1 MKQVL
6 LAVLFVAACFIN
18 NAQETPFISGELL
31 VQMESGQTA
40 EFLIA
45 DLTSSHAQLHS
56 MKIMRC
62 VNRPMNIWQLSFDQ
76 EDVNNYELKRLVSLQ
91 KGVSNVQF
99 NHLVSERSTTPD
111 DSNFDEQWHHL
122 QSSDKDIDTDLAW
135 DITTGG
141 QTFFGDDIVVCVI
154 EGGGSDWNH
163 VDLID
168 NHWVNTY
175 EIPNN
180 NVDDD
185 NNGFVDDFNGWDPQ
199 DEDDDVGAGNHGT
212 KVSSMIGS
220 TGNNGIGVAGV
231 NWDVDIMQVGIGSL
245 NEANVLAAYEYPLV
259 MRQMYNAS
267 GGSEG
272 AFVVATNASWGIDN
286 GQPADAP
293 LWCAVYDTLGV
304 HGVLNCGA
312 TANNNV
318 NIDVVGDLPTGCGS
332 DYMISVT
339 ATDVNDVRTFSG
351 YGATTIDLAAPGA
364 SVYMAENTNSYG
376 NSSGTSFASP
386 CVAGIIALMYSAPCP
401 SFSALVYASPQE
413 SANYVRQALFDGV
426 DPVDNLSDECVTGG
440 RANANNSLMLIMDEC
455 SFNECFTPFALVV
468 NAAGQ
473 DDYTISWGAT
483 DAMILFDLRYRIVGS
498 DTWTEVSE
506 LTATEYL
513 LLNQT
518 WCTTYE
524 VQVLAYCDDDTQSDW
539 SASVEWTTN
548 GCCVAPNPSSFSL
561 ESVFATSALVG
572 WEDILA
578 AETYDIEVSESG
590 AGVWSDYGSY
600 SDPEAEITPLDSCNN
615 YDLRVK
621 SVCAAEE
628 SDFSEIFSFN
638 TPGCG
643 SCSSIE
649 YCEVTGDGSQE
660 WIARV
665 VLNSID
671 NESGSDAGYGDYT
684 SISTELN
691 PGGAYTITLEPGFST
706 GSAWTEYFMVWID
719 YNANGEFE
727 DNEVAYDPGE
737 TTTVAISG
745 TINVP
750 LDAYP
755 GSIRMRVAMDYQGT
769 IGGGNNPTPCDP
781 LAYGEF
787 EDYCIHM
794 SDEVSVEEAS
804 IDAFTIFPN
813 PASDQLTIK
822 WSESTKLKSAAI
834 LDLRGKVI
842 FNKDQPYGQM
852 SVLDLS
858 NFADGV
864 YFIRL
869 VDENDFVTTKQVVV
883 QKK

>member
-1 MKQVL
+1 MKHL
-6 LAVLFVAACFIN
+6 LLSFLFIVASLANF
-18 NAQETPFISGELL
+18 AQETPFVSGELL
-31 VQMESGQTA
+31 VQMESGQTT
-40 EFLIA
+40 EYLVA
-45 DLTSSHAQLHS
+45 DLQAAQAQLHS
-56 MKIMRC
+56 LKVMRC

-76 EDVNNYELKRLVSLQ
+76 EDVNSYELKRLLKEQ
-91 KGVSNVQF
+91 KGVLNVQF
-99 NHLVSERSTTPD
+99 NHLVSERSTTPND
-111 DSNFDEQWHHL
+111 TNFDEQWHHM
-122 QSSDKDIDTDLAW
+122 QSNDKDIDTDLAW

-141 QTFFGDDIVVCVI
+141 TTAFGDEIVVCVI
-154 EGGGSDWNH
+154 EGSGSDWNH

-168 NHWVNTY
+168 NHWVNSA

-180 NVDDD
+180 DIDDD
-185 NNGFVDDFNGWDPQ
+185 NNGYVDDFNGWDPQ

-220 TGNNGIGVAGV
+220 TGNNNLGVTGV
-231 NWDVDIMQVGIGSL
+231 NWDVEIMQVGIGSL

-318 NIDVVGDLPTGCGS
+318 NIDVVGDLPTACGS

-339 ATDVNDVRTFSG
+339 ATDNNDVRTFSG

-376 NSSGTSFASP
+376 NSSGTSFATP

-401 SFSALVYASPQE
+401 SFAALMTASPQAG
-413 SANYVRQALFDGV
+413 ANYIRQALYDGV

-440 RANANNSLMLIMDEC
+440 RANANNSLMIIMDEC
-455 SFNECFTPFALVV
+455 SFNECLTPFAVVV
-468 NAAGQ
+468 NQSGP
-473 DDYTISWGAT
+473 DDYTINWGAT
-483 DAMILFDLRYRIVGS
+483 DAMLTFDLQYRPVGS
-498 DTWTEVSE
+498 DTWTVVTGITS
-506 LTATEYL
+506 TEYL
-513 LLNQT
+513 LLNLP
-518 WCTTYE
+518 WCVTYE
-524 VQVLAYCDDDTQSDW
+524 VQVLAYCDDETQSDW
-539 SASVEWTTN
+539 SNSVTWTSD
-548 GCCVAPNPSSFSL
+548 GCCTAPDVASFTL
-561 ESVFATSALVG
+561 ESIFATSANVA
-572 WEDILA
+572 WEDVLA

-590 AGVWSDYGSY
+590 AGSWSDYGSY
-600 SDPEAEITPLDSCNN
+600 ANAEAEIAPLDSCNV
-615 YDLRVK
+615 YDLRIK
-621 SVCAAEE
+621 SVCAAGE
-628 SDFSEIFSFN
+628 SDFSEIFTFN

-643 SCSSIE
+643 SCSTIE
-649 YCEVTGDGSQE
+649 YCEAVGDGSQE
-660 WIARV
+660 WIERV
-665 VLNSID
+665 TLNTID
-671 NESGSDAGYGDYT
+671 NESGSDLGYGDYT
-684 SISTELN
+684 TISTELQ
-691 PGGAYTITLEPGFST
+691 PGGAYTITLEPGYT
-706 GSAWTEYFMVWID
+706 GTEWTEYFMVWID

-727 DNEVAYDPGE
+727 ESELAYDPEE
-737 TTTVAISG
+737 TTTEAISG

-750 LDAYP
+750 IDAYP
-755 GSIRMRVAMDYQGT
+755 GSTRMRIAMDYMGN
-769 IGGGNNPTPCDP
+769 IGGGNPPTACDP

-794 SDEVSVEEAS
+794 SDEVSVQEVKGKE
-804 IDAFTIFPN
+804 FTLYPN
-813 PASDQLTIK
+813 PAEDQLTVQ
-822 WSESTKLKSAAI
+822 WSESTQVRSLVL

-842 FNKDQPYGQM
+842 YKNDQPYGQM

-869 VDENDFVTTKQVVV
+869 IDENQFATTKQVVV
-883 QKK
+883 QKR

>member
-1 MKQVL
+1 MKHL
-6 LAVLFVAACFIN
+6 LLSLLFIVASLANF
-18 NAQETPFISGELL
+18 AQETPFVSGELL
-31 VQMESGQTA
+31 VQMESGQTT
-40 EFLIA
+40 EYLVV
-45 DLTSSHAQLHS
+45 DLQSTQAQLHS
-56 MKIMRC
+56 LKVMRC

-76 EDVNNYELKRLVSLQ
+76 EDVNSYELKRLVKEQ
-91 KGVSNVQF
+91 KGVLTVQF
-99 NHLVSERSTTPD
+99 NHLVSERSTTPND
-111 DSNFDEQWHHL
+111 TNFDQQWHHM
-122 QSSDKDIDTDLAW
+122 QSNDKDIDTDLAW

-141 QTFFGDDIVVCVI
+141 TTAFGDDIVVCVI
-154 EGGGSDWNH
+154 EGSGADWNH

-168 NHWVNTY
+168 NHWVNSD

-180 NVDDD
+180 DIDDD
-185 NNGFVDDFNGWDPQ
+185 NNGYVDDFNGWDPQ

-220 TGNNGIGVAGV
+220 TGNNNLGVTGV
-231 NWDVDIMQVGIGSL
+231 NWDVEIMQVGIGSL

-318 NIDVVGDLPTGCGS
+318 NIDVVGDLPTACGS

-339 ATDVNDVRTFSG
+339 ATDNNDVRTFSG

-376 NSSGTSFASP
+376 NSSGTSFATP

-401 SFSALVYASPQE
+401 SFAALMTASPQAG
-413 SANYVRQALFDGV
+413 ANYIRQALYDGV
-426 DPVDNLSDECVTGG
+426 DLVDNLSDECVTGG
-440 RANANNSLMLIMDEC
+440 RANANNSLMIIMDEC
-455 SFNECFTPFALVV
+455 SFNECLTPFAVVV
-468 NAAGQ
+468 NQSGP
-473 DDYTISWGAT
+473 DDYTINWGAT
-483 DAMILFDLRYRIVGS
+483 DAMLTFDLQYRPVGS
-498 DTWTEVSE
+498 DTWTVVTGI
-506 LTATEYL
+506 TATEYL
-513 LLNQT
+513 LLNLP
-518 WCTTYE
+518 WCVTYE
-524 VQVLAYCDDDTQSDW
+524 AQVLAYCDDETQSDW
-539 SASVEWTTN
+539 SNSITWTSD
-548 GCCVAPNPSSFSL
+548 GCCTAPDVASFTL
-561 ESVFATSALVG
+561 ESIFATSANVS

-590 AGVWSDYGSY
+590 AGSWSDYGSY
-600 SDPEAEITPLDSCNN
+600 ADAEAEITPLDSCNI
-615 YDLRVK
+615 YDLRIK

-628 SDFSEIFSFN
+628 SDFSEIFTFN

-643 SCSSIE
+643 SCSTIE
-649 YCEVTGDGSQE
+649 YCEAVGDGSQE
-660 WIARV
+660 WIERV
-665 VLNSID
+665 TLNTID
-671 NESGSDAGYGDYT
+671 NESGSDLGYGDYT
-684 SISTELN
+684 TISTELQ
-691 PGGAYTITLEPGFST
+691 PGGAYTITLEPGYT
-706 GSAWTEYFMVWID
+706 GTEWTEYFMVWID

-727 DNEVAYDPGE
+727 ENELAFDPE
-737 TTTVAISG
+737 ATTITAISG

-750 LDAYP
+750 INAYP
-755 GSIRMRVAMDYQGT
+755 GSTRMRVAMDYMGT
-769 IGGGNNPTPCDP
+769 IGGGNPPTPCDP

-794 SDEVSVEEAS
+794 SDEVSVQEMTSNEFS
-804 IDAFTIFPN
+804 IYPN
-813 PASDQLTIK
+813 PADDQLTVQ
-822 WSESTKLKSAAI
+822 WSLSTKLQSLVV
-834 LDLRGKVI
+834 LDLRGQVI
-842 FNKDQPYGQM
+842 FKNDQPYGQM

-869 VDENDFVTTKQVVV
+869 IDENQFATTKQVVV
-883 QKK
+883 QKH

>member
-1 MKQVL
+1 MKHVM
-6 LAVLFVAACFIN
+6 LALLFVACSFVN

-31 VQMESGQTA
+31 VQMESGHTA
-40 EFLIA
+40 EYLVA
-45 DLTSSHAQLHS
+45 DLTAEHAQLHS

-62 VNRPMNIWQLSFDQ
+62 VNRPMNIWQLSFDPADLNGQ
-76 EDVNNYELKRLVSLQ
+76 ELKRLVAQQ
-91 KGVSNVQF
+91 KGVSIVQF

-111 DSNFDEQWHHL
+111 DANFDEQWHHL

-135 DITTGG
+135 DVTTGG
-141 QTFFGDDIVVCVI
+141 QTAFGDDIVVCVI

-168 NHWVNTY
+168 NHWTNDA

-180 NVDDD
+180 SIDDD

-220 TGNNGIGVAGV
+220 TGDNGIGVAGV
-231 NWDVDIMQVGIGSL
+231 NWDVGIMQVGIGSL

-259 MRQMYNAS
+259 MRQMYNSS

-286 GQPADAP
+286 GQAEDAP

-351 YGATTIDLAAPGA
+351 YGATTIDLGAPGA

-401 SFSALVYASPQE
+401 SFAALLHASPQE
-413 SANYVRQALFDGV
+413 GANYVRQALLDGV
-426 DPVDNLSDECVTGG
+426 DAVDNLSDECVTGG
-440 RANANNSLMLIMDEC
+440 RANANNSLMIIMDEC
-455 SFNECFTPFALVV
+455 SFNECLTPYAVTV
-468 NAAGQ
+468 NEAGP

-483 DAMILFDLRYRIVGS
+483 DAMISFDLQYRPVGS
-498 DTWTEVSE
+498 DEWTVVSE
-506 LTATEYL
+506 LTSTEYL
-513 LLNQT
+513 LLNLP

-539 SASVEWTTN
+539 SNSVVWTSN
-548 GCCVAPNPSSFSL
+548 GCCVAPDLSSFTL
-561 ESVFATSALVG
+561 ESIFATSAMVS

-578 AETYDIEVSESG
+578 AETYDVEVTL
-590 AGVWSDYGSY
+590 AGEGDWADFGSY
-600 SDPEAEITPLDSCNN
+600 ATFEAEVAPLDSCNF
-615 YDLRVK
+615 YDLRIK

-628 SDFSEIFSFN
+628 SDYSEVFSFN

-643 SCSSIE
+643 SCSTIE
-649 YCEVTGDGSQE
+649 YCEAAGDGSQE

-665 VLNSID
+665 ALNSID
-671 NESGSDAGYGDYT
+671 NETESDLGYGDYT
-684 SISTELN
+684 YISTELN
-691 PGGAYTITLEPGFST
+691 PGGTYTITLEPGYGGT
-706 GSAWTEYFMVWID
+706 EWTEYFMVWID
-719 YNANGEFE
+719 YNADGEFG
-727 DNEVAYDPGE
+727 DDEVAFDPE
-737 TTTVAISG
+737 TITTEEISG

-750 LDAYP
+750 LDAYS
-755 GSIRMRVAMDYQGT
+755 GSTRMRVAMDYMGT
-769 IGGGNNPTPCDP
+769 IGGGDSPTPCDP

-787 EDYCIHM
+787 EDYCILM
-794 SDEVSVEEAS
+794 SDEVSVNENVSTAYS
-804 IDAFTIFPN
+804 IFPN
-813 PASDQLTIK
+813 PASDQLTIS
-822 WSESTKLKSAAI
+822 WSASHQVKSVS
-834 LDLRGKVI
+834 LFDLRGKVLY
-842 FNKDQPYGQM
+842 NKDQPYGQM
-852 SVLDLS
+852 AILDLS
-858 NFADGV
+858 KFAEGV
-864 YFIRL
+864 YFVQMI
-869 VDENDFVTTKQVVV
+869 DESGASKTEQIIIQKQ
-883 QKK
+883 